1 MSLSFTNQ
9 SLSPDE
15 LPTLEAIEFHALETA
30 YLKVERITVLI
41 TLSVILTAGVSMTL
55 IFSSVMDTMMVVGA
69 SVIFLLFAILL
80 FVSTELSFKY
90 SGYAL
95 REKDVIYR
103 SGWIVRKER
112 IVMLNR
118 IQHVSIQSGPLERK
132 FGLSSVSLY
141 TAGASDADFTI
152 RGIKTETAQQIKDWV
167 SKKLNDDIS

>member
-1 MSLSFTNQ
+1 MFN
-9 SLSPDE
+9 
-15 LPTLEAIEFHALETA
+15 
-30 YLKVERITVLI
+30 
-41 TLSVILTAGVSMTL
+41 
-55 IFSSVMDTMMVVGA
+55 SSMDTMLVIAA
-69 SVIFLLFAILL
+69 SVIFLLFTALL
-80 FVSTELSFKY
+80 FFSTELGFKY

-95 REKDVIYR
+95 REKDIIFR

-118 IQHVSIQSGPLERK
+118 IQHVSVQSGPLERA

-152 RGIKTETAQQIKDWV
+152 RGIKIETAQQIKEWV